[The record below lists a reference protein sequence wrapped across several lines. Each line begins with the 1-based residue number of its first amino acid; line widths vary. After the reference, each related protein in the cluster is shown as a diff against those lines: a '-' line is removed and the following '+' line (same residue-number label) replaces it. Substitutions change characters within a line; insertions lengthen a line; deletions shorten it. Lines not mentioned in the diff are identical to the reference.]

1 MSSPLIFVHDGR
13 TLPFVPITTAALVAL
28 RTTCEQPREGGER
41 RSYPHALAV
50 YVALLEFANDARESR
65 VALNQTDLAKG
76 SGMSRRTVQR
86 VLDDV
91 EAAGVVE
98 VRQRTHG
105 MMRTES
111 EYIVVEPPVNESA
124 TLRHCDATLRQTDAH
139 AAPDGRNNAGARPSH
154 PSDARIP
161 MEEEREEARERAPI
175 PPTSNNRIGKFKTR
189 PVPSSMLDRAVSVLE
204 LYNDIFG
211 RALKPFSATGEQA
224 PHLTQILGKVI
235 ECPDMETA
243 DFERVLRAVHAN
255 PPGFLDG
262 QPVGLGD
269 IFGPR
274 AWTRALEN
282 TGSPSLAIAPAR
294 PIYHDRYSDK
304 RQREIEREEAA
315 QRVLAARRLQE
326 NQ

>member
-1 MSSPLIFVHDGR
+1 MSSALIFARDGR
-13 TLPFVPITTAALVAL
+13 TLPFVPVTIAALDAI
-28 RTTCEQPREGGER
+28 RDRCAEPRQDGHR
-41 RSYPHALAV
+41 RSYPHALAT
-50 YVALLEFANDARESR
+50 YMALLELSNARRADR
-65 VALNQTDLAKG
+65 VAITQKELAGKAGASRSGIQAALGDL
-76 SGMSRRTVQR
+76 R
-86 VLDDV
+86 D
-91 EAAGVVE
+91 AGVLRVFE
-98 VRQRTHG
+98 RSHGAARIENEYVVIEPTAGNDTPAFDESGGRLPGERLVR
-105 MMRTES
+105 
-111 EYIVVEPPVNESA
+111 
-124 TLRHCDATLRQTDAH
+124 
-139 AAPDGRNNAGARPSH
+139 ARPSP
-154 PSDARIP
+154 PSGARLP
-161 MEEEREEARERAPI
+161 MEEEEKEARERTTI
-175 PPTSNNRIGKFKTR
+175 PLSPNERTVRFKGR
-189 PVPSSMLDRAVSVLE
+189 SVPSPMLDRAVTVLA

-282 TGSPSLAIAPAR
+282 SGRALAIVPSSSQPVR
-294 PIYHDRYSDK
+294 HDRYSDK

-315 QRVLAARRLQE
+315 QRVLAARQLREDQ
-326 NQ
+326 